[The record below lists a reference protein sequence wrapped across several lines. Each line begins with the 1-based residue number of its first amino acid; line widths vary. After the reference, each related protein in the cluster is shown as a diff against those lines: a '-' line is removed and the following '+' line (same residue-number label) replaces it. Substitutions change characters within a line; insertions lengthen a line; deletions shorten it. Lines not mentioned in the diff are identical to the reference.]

1 MFIIYTIS
9 DCSYCDKAKE
19 LLKKFKL
26 SYNEV
31 KLTREEFLNNISTLV
46 YQETNCIYDIK
57 TVPQIVYKK
66 SLIGGFND
74 LSIYLDN
81 YYTDFNNSDDF

>member
-1 MFIIYTIS
+1 MFIIYTID
-9 DCSYCDKAKE
+9 DCSFCDKAKE
-19 LLKKFKL
+19 LLKEFKL

-31 KLTREEFLNNISTLV
+31 KLTREEILHLSTLV
-46 YQETNCIYDIK
+46 FHETNCLYDIK